1 MSNLLKLKRSNVP
14 GRLPQLGDL
23 VLGELAVNTY
33 DGRLFIKTNV
43 NGSESIVTISN
54 NYYDL
59 THRPPEYDFK
69 IAGDDS
75 VQRTISAG
83 ETVKFLGSGGLSVTT
98 DAEGNVNIDLS
109 ESVLSPLVFSS
120 SGNYKTLTGYTESSV
135 TYNIRTTSFY
145 NNLLR
150 LELATFTPLLSATTL
165 PGVSLNWDQPV
176 TSFTA
181 VVDNP
186 SDFTTQYIDGA
197 VSVTAQTGTISAL
210 NTFTASS
217 KSLVPGGGVD
227 WTQTFTVFAGV
238 SYIRPSS
245 TSGITGGSNTFL
257 INFSYFNGTT
267 SVNYTSSSASLTIN
281 WATPTISININ
292 DLSGNTF
299 LQSYS
304 STTYTVSHTGLSNN
318 ANVSHLVTPTG
329 GTVTNSSGSG
339 TFNFT
344 NAIHKN
350 NTGTSRSLALTSTFT
365 RPSTV
370 TGSSYTAQLNTSDPS
385 ITASFTYPSFWIF
398 TLSVSSPPTRAD
410 IINGTGF
417 ESTVTVLGN
426 QTITFNQ
433 IVNVTGSVPKVF
445 WFSVRNAITQPSNF
459 KTGPSQSL
467 LVDVEYTMTTVSLE
481 PDSPPSGYISESYK
495 LYGIILQ
502 PGNTYV
508 SIS

>member
-1 MSNLLKLKRSNVP
+1 MSNLLKLKRSSVP
-14 GRLPQLGDL
+14 GRLPQPGDL

-43 NGSESIVTISN
+43 NGTENIVTISN

-59 THRPPEYDFK
+59 NHRPPEYDFK

-75 VQRTISAG
+75 VQRTVSAG

-98 DAEGNVNIDLS
+98 DAEGNVNIALS
-109 ESVLSPLVFSS
+109 ESVLSPLVFST

-135 TYNIRTTSFY
+135 TYNVRTASFY

-150 LELATFTPLLSATTL
+150 LELATFTPLLTATTL

-186 SDFTTQYIDGA
+186 SDFTTQYINDV
-197 VSVTAQTGTISAL
+197 VSVTAQTGTVSAL

-267 SVNYTSSSASLTIN
+267 TVNYTTSTASLTIN
-281 WATPTISININ
+281 WATPTNSIVMS
-292 DLSGNTF
+292 DLTGNTF
-299 LQSYS
+299 LQSYA
-304 STTYTVSHTGLSNN
+304 STSYTVSHSGLTNN
-318 ANVSHLVTPTG
+318 ANVAHVVTPTG
-329 GTVTNSSGSG
+329 GSVTNSSGSG

-350 NTGTSRSLALTSTFT
+350 NTATSRSLLLTSTFT

-370 TGSSYTAQLNTSDPS
+370 TGTSYTAQLNTTDPS
-385 ITASFTYPSFWIF
+385 ISASFTYPSFWIF
-398 TLSVSSPPTRAD
+398 TSSTSIPPTRAD

-417 ESTVTVLGN
+417 ETSVTVLGN
-426 QTITFNQ
+426 QTITFGQ
-433 IVNVTGSVPKVF
+433 TINVIGNVPKVF
-445 WFSVRNAITQPSNF
+445 WFGVRNSISQPTSF
-459 KTGPSQSL
+459 KTGASLSL
-467 LVDVEYTMTTVSLE
+467 LVDVDYTMLSINLE
-481 PDSPPSGYISESYK
+481 PDSPPAGYIPESYK